1 MSSTT
6 PATDPRAQ
14 ASYQVRFDQGSA
26 GARRIGSGADVIVWV
41 DVLTDVPSPGIPD
54 LPAGAA
60 VLEGGFIDAGA
71 AAAWLL
77 AEQER
82 LGRRL
87 YIAIVAAGD
96 RDGAFAADDVL
107 ASGAIVDAL
116 IDLGIDDTS
125 PEAAVA
131 CGAFTAL
138 RRAERHL
145 TGASGS
151 GRSAIASGVDA
162 STVHAASGLDSSTS
176 VRVARAGV
184 EVGTVTAHA

>member
-1 MSSTT
+1 MSSNT
-6 PATDPRAQ
+6 PADPRAQ
-14 ASYQVRFDQGSA
+14 ASYQVRFDQGAA
-26 GARRIGSGADVIVWV
+26 GARRISSGVDVIVWV
-41 DVLTDVPSPGIPD
+41 DVLTDVPSPGAPE
-54 LPAGAA
+54 LPAGPA
-60 VLEGGFIDAGA
+60 VLEGGFIDAAA

-96 RDGAFAADDVL
+96 SDGAFAADDVL

-138 RRAERHL
+138 RRAVRHL

-162 STVHAASGLDSSTS
+162 AMVHAASGLDSSSS
-176 VRVARAGV
+176 VRVARVGA
-184 EVGTVTAHA
+184 EVGAVNARA